1 MREASMGKFEG
12 IREFHEG
19 LAVSDY
25 VNMIPF
31 GETCLDRV
39 GDELMFDLFGDIDGE
54 LRGHFLDSHGNIYIA
69 VGSALYRSALNSDGT
84 HLPPQKMITVNG
96 GVDVDFQF
104 SNSEGKV
111 TFCESSVKPTIVFC
125 CDGKYIY
132 LWNTEAP
139 ANDNGGERAPYK
151 VCALYM
157 PNMKANGND
166 GVQPSMMQYIRQSG
180 LVPGLVAEYGDNS
193 QIAWAGSICW
203 FDNKLVMRQSG
214 KTTVWLTCT
223 DPAQFFRDPTLDFS
237 NPPSGFPLWNSWYS
251 STNSSDTLVD
261 IASFK
266 GQLYFIN
273 DRSIEVWG
281 RTGNED
287 SPIQSNTTQVIHFGG
302 RSPLIVEDELYLIC
316 RDSIGHEF
324 VGSFTD
330 KFTRLTNPE
339 IEQRLGTPVDL
350 QLISQRHENFLYV
363 RCKKDSGFLFRQ
375 GRWSS
380 WKNPALETRPVVCS
394 VIDEIALALDGS
406 MLMFNEDK
414 RTTNSGCNI
423 DRYIRDGFE
432 QFQRR
437 VIFRRV
443 YIVCDT
449 GKVDYDAGDDKS
461 VYAALSTN
469 RGLNFSQRR
478 YRTFGRA
485 GQNDKV
491 IEWRNLGSGNSVLV
505 EIGTSCAHILQLYD
519 IGIDAQ

>member
-1 MREASMGKFEG
+1 MGKFEG

-19 LAVSDY
+19 LVVSDY
-25 VNMIPF
+25 VNMIPL

-39 GDELMFDLFGDIDGE
+39 GDSVLFNFRTDGE
-54 LRGHFLDSHGNIYIA
+54 LRGHFIDSHGNIYIS
-69 VGSALYRSALNSDGT
+69 VGSELFRSEVDAFGERQA
-84 HLPPQKMITVNG
+84 PVKMQTMDNGAPVN
-96 GVDVDFQF
+96 F
-104 SNSEGKV
+104 SFTSMEGKV
-111 TFCESSVKPTIVFC
+111 TFCESSVKPTVVFC

-132 LWNTEAP
+132 LWNTEQP
-139 ANDNGGERAPYK
+139 ANDNGGERAPYM

-157 PNMKANGND
+157 PNMKSNGTD

-180 LVPGLVAEYGDNS
+180 LVPGLTAEYGDNS

-214 KTTVWLTCT
+214 KTTVWLSCT
-223 DPAQFFRDPTLDFS
+223 DPAQFFRDPTLDFT
-237 NPPSGFPLWNSWYS
+237 NPQSGFPLWNSWYS

-324 VGSFTD
+324 IGSFTD
-330 KFTRLTNPE
+330 KFTRLSNPE
-339 IEQRLGTPVDL
+339 IEQRLGKPIDL

-363 RCKKDSGFLFRQ
+363 RCKKDSGFLYRQ

-380 WKNPALETRPVVCS
+380 WKNPTQEPRPVVAS
-394 VIDEIALALDGS
+394 IMDDVAVALNGILLRFDEG
-406 MLMFNEDK
+406 K
-414 RTTNSGCNI
+414 RTTNNGFNL

-443 YIVCDT
+443 YVVCDT
-449 GKVDYDAGDDKS
+449 GKVDLGAGTNRDIY
-461 VYAALSTN
+461 VALSTN

-478 YRTFGRA
+478 YRTLGKS

-491 IEWRNLGSGNSVLV
+491 IEWRNLGSGNSVLL
-505 EIGTSCAHILQLYD
+505 EIGTSSANILQIYD
-519 IGIDAQ
+519 LGIDAQ